1 MAIWY
6 GNPTLQELNDSRAHT
21 LMESLGIKI
30 TEIGEDYLTG
40 TMPVD
45 DRTRQ
50 PRGFLHGGASL
61 ALAETLGSYA
71 SALCVD
77 LDSKTLFGQ
86 EINGADIGEIER
98 FDANH
103 VRPVSEGLVVGTARP
118 YHLGR
123 TSHVWEIR
131 INSEQGQ
138 LVCISRLTVSIQD
151 K

>member
-6 GNPTLQELNDSRAHT
+6 GNPNLQELNDSRANT
-21 LMESLGIKI
+21 LMESLGITF
-30 TEIGEDYLTG
+30 TEIGDDYLSG

-50 PRGFLHGGASL
+50 PRGYLHGGASL
-61 ALAETLGSYA
+61 ALAESLGSYA

-77 LDSKTLFGQ
+77 LDSKVMFGQ
-86 EINGADIGEIER
+86 EIN
-98 FDANH
+98 ANH
-103 VRPVSEGLVVGTARP
+103 LRPVTEGLVTGTARP

-131 INSEQGQ
+131 INSEQGR
-138 LVCISRLTVSIQD
+138 LVCISRLTVSIRD

>member
-1 MAIWY
+1 MAIWFDPPSLEAM
-6 GNPTLQELNDSRAHT
+6 NARCADTLIHN
-21 LMESLGIKI
+21 LGIEF
-30 TEIGEDYLTG
+30 TEIGEDYLRG

-45 DRTRQ
+45 THTRQ

-77 LDSKTLFGQ
+77 PETKILFGQ
-86 EINGADIGEIER
+86 EIN
-98 FDANH
+98 ANH
-103 VRPVSEGLVVGTARP
+103 LRPAREGTMVTGTARP

-123 TSHVWEIR
+123 SSHVWEIR
-131 INSEQGQ
+131 ITGEEGR
-138 LVCISRLTVSIQD
+138 LVCIARHTVSIRD

>member
-6 GNPTLQELNDSRAHT
+6 GTPTLQKLNDSRANT
-21 LMESLGIKI
+21 LMESLGITF
-30 TEIGEDYLTG
+30 TEIGDDYLSG

-50 PRGFLHGGASL
+50 PRGYLHGGASL
-61 ALAETLGSYA
+61 ALAESLGSYA
-71 SALCVD
+71 SALCLD
-77 LDSKTLFGQ
+77 LDNKTLFGQ
-86 EINGADIGEIER
+86 EIN
-98 FDANH
+98 ANH
-103 VRPVSEGLVVGTARP
+103 VRPVTEGLVTGTARP

-131 INSEQGQ
+131 INSEQGR
-138 LVCISRLTVSIQD
+138 LVCISRLTVSIRD

>member
-6 GNPTLQELNDSRAHT
+6 GTPSLQALNDSRANT
-21 LMESLGIKI
+21 LMESLGITF
-30 TEIGEDYLTG
+30 TEIGDDYLCG

-45 DRTRQ
+45 GRTRQ
-50 PRGFLHGGASL
+50 PRGYLHGGASL
-61 ALAETLGSYA
+61 ALAESLGSYA

-77 LDSKTLFGQ
+77 LDSKVMFGQ
-86 EINGADIGEIER
+86 EIN
-98 FDANH
+98 ANH
-103 VRPVSEGLVVGTARP
+103 VRPVSAGLVTGIARP

-131 INSEQGQ
+131 INSEEDR
-138 LVCISRLTVSIQD
+138 LVCISRLTVSIRD

>member
-6 GNPTLQELNDSRAHT
+6 NPPSLEEMNARCEDTMIRN
-21 LMESLGIKI
+21 LGIEI
-30 TEIGEDYLTG
+30 TELGEDYLRG

-45 DRTRQ
+45 ARTRQ

-61 ALAETLGSYA
+61 ALAETLGSYG

-77 LDSKTLFGQ
+77 LDTKILFGQ
-86 EINGADIGEIER
+86 EIN
-98 FDANH
+98 ANH
-103 VRPVSEGLVVGTARP
+103 LRPAREGTLVTGTARP

-131 INSEQGQ
+131 ITGEEGQ
-138 LVCISRLTVSIQD
+138 LVCIARHTVSIRD

>member
-6 GNPTLQELNDSRAHT
+6 GNPTLQELNDSCANT
-21 LMESLGIKI
+21 LLASLGITF
-30 TEIGEDYLTG
+30 TEIGDDYLSG

-45 DRTRQ
+45 GRTRQ
-50 PRGFLHGGASL
+50 PLGYLHGGASL

-71 SALCVD
+71 SALCLD

-86 EINGADIGEIER
+86 EIN
-98 FDANH
+98 ANH
-103 VRPVSEGLVVGTARP
+103 VRPVTEGRVTGTARP

-131 INSEQGQ
+131 INNEQGQ

>member
-1 MAIWY
+1 MAIWHDTPSLEAMNARCV
-6 GNPTLQELNDSRAHT
+6 GTLIHN
-21 LMESLGIKI
+21 LGIEF
-30 TEIGEDYLTG
+30 TGIGEDYLCG

-45 DRTRQ
+45 VRTRQ

-77 LDSKTLFGQ
+77 LDTKILFGQ
-86 EINGADIGEIER
+86 EIN
-98 FDANH
+98 ANH
-103 VRPVSEGLVVGTARP
+103 LRPAREGTVVTGTARP

-131 INSEQGQ
+131 ITGEEDR
-138 LVCISRLTVSIQD
+138 LVCIARHTVSIRD

>member
-86 EINGADIGEIER
+86 EIN
-98 FDANH
+98 ANH

>member
-6 GNPTLQELNDSRAHT
+6 GTPSLQALNDSRANT
-21 LMESLGIKI
+21 LMESLGITF
-30 TEIGEDYLTG
+30 TEIGDDYLCG

-45 DRTRQ
+45 GRTR
-50 PRGFLHGGASL
+50 GYLHGGASL
-61 ALAETLGSYA
+61 ALAESLGSYA

-77 LDSKTLFGQ
+77 LDSKVMFGQ
-86 EINGADIGEIER
+86 EIN
-98 FDANH
+98 ANH
-103 VRPVSEGLVVGTARP
+103 VRPVSAGLVTGIARP

-131 INSEQGQ
+131 INSEEDR
-138 LVCISRLTVSIQD
+138 LVCISRLTVSIRD